1 MRDHQPAPTR
11 ASSGLCRSVS
21 VLALFAAVTGLA
33 PQLAHAQAR
42 TGVATAAAAAPND
55 IEELVVTARKRA
67 ERLRDIP
74 IAVTALSSDDIRDMG
89 GIPSAQSLLTNVP
102 GVNFANTSNPI
113 TSDVSLRGSGTSRAT
128 NAEAGVGLFRDGA
141 FIGGGTV
148 GGRTFTDLD
157 LFDPGRIEVLRGVQG
172 GLNGRNAEG
181 GSINVISAR
190 PSHNFEGYATA
201 TLGIHDLREIQAVTN
216 VPLGEHWAARF
227 GVDFM
232 DQKKGFYHLPVIGQY
247 ADAQFKNFYRAQLNY
262 QNGRFTA
269 NMLYEHGAERL
280 PGLIY
285 YVVTFPGATYPKGI
299 FTDKY
304 ETAWNAPSK
313 AKQDIGNFEFTANYD
328 FGGAQLDTVTMFR
341 DRHGENAYDRD
352 ASSID
357 FARAA
362 VAAGKVAPTA
372 VNAVLAAD
380 YAQGGDQ
387 LDHARIVYQDAH
399 FSGSGL
405 GALSSLKW
413 VAGGEYYLLH
423 DTPGNVLAKSP
434 TTASPSTGTF
444 DKGRLRFESWA
455 VYGSAAYDITERLN
469 LSADMRYTHDDEV
482 FSTRRYD
489 FGTGV
494 LGAAAFNI
502 DATRKAGNTSY
513 TVTVA
518 YKPITD
524 WLVYGKVGTGY
535 RAGGFNSSLGDPRQ
549 PTRVPAEF
557 DNETVTAYEAGFK
570 GNITRE
576 IYVTAT
582 GYENHFKSI
591 VIQGDNGCALG
602 NPVCPVQ
609 ATSFAFNAGPATLY
623 GLEVEAVGR
632 FNILGGPL
640 KVTLGAAHQGGKVT
654 GGLYKGR
661 HQPQQPK
668 NTQTF
673 NLNYR
678 HDLISGVT
686 GFINLQ
692 GSSRQGGVQEVAQ
705 TPPLHDYTLV
715 NGRVGVNW
723 QRYEVS
729 LYANNLTNEN
739 YVVFEAISATN
750 NVRRSNFPLTW
761 GAQLRYRW

>member
-1 MRDHQPAPTR
+1 MRILNHGPSALFRR
-11 ASSGLCRSVS
+11 AST
-21 VLALFAAVTGLA
+21 LALVAAIAAVA
-33 PQLAHAQAR
+33 PQLAHAQAVGR
-42 TGVATAAAAAPND
+42 TATTATAASTD
-55 IEELVVTARKRA
+55 LEELVVTARKRS

-74 IAVTALSSDDIRDMG
+74 VAVTALGVQDIQDMG
-89 GIPSAQSLLTNVP
+89 GVPTAQSLLSNVP

-190 PSHNFEGYATA
+190 PEHNFDGWAQGTV
-201 TLGIHDLREIQAVTN
+201 GIHDMRELQAVTN
-216 VPLGEHWAARF
+216 LDLGGHWAARF
-227 GVDFM
+227 GVDLM
-232 DQKKGFYHLPVIGQY
+232 EQDKGFYHLAAIDQY
-247 ADAQFKNFYRAQLNY
+247 ADAQFKYFYRGQLNY
-262 QNGRFTA
+262 TNGKFTA
-269 NMLYEHGAERL
+269 NLLVEHGAERL

-304 ETAWNAPSK
+304 ETAWNSPSK
-313 AKQDIGNFEFTANYD
+313 AKQDIGDVEFTTSYD
-328 FGGAQLDTVTMFR
+328 ADWATLDTVTMMR

-352 ASSID
+352 ASSIQ

-362 VAAGKVAPTA
+362 VAAGKVASAA

-387 LDHARIVYQDAH
+387 LDHARIFYQDAH
-399 FSGSGL
+399 LSGSGKD
-405 GALSSLKW
+405 ALQSLKW
-413 VAGGEYYLLH
+413 VAGAEYYLLH
-423 DTPGNVLAKSP
+423 DTPGNVLGKSP
-434 TTASPSTGTF
+434 TAASPSTGTF

-455 VYGSAAYDITERLN
+455 VYGSAGYDLTDKLN
-469 LSADMRYTHDDEV
+469 VSADLRYTRDTED

-494 LGAAAFNI
+494 LQPGSFNLDAA
-502 DATRKAGNTSY
+502 RKADNTSY
-513 TVTVA
+513 TLTLA
-518 YKPITD
+518 YKPVTD
-524 WLVYGKVGTGY
+524 WLVYAKTGTGY

-549 PTRVPAEF
+549 PIPVPAEF
-557 DNETVTAYEAGFK
+557 DNETVRAYEAGVK
-570 GNITRE
+570 GNITRDLF
-576 IYVTAT
+576 VTVT
-582 GYENHFKSI
+582 GYENHFQSL

-609 ATSFAFNAGPATLY
+609 ATSFAFNAGPAILY
-623 GLEVEAVGR
+623 GLEVEATAR
-632 FNILGGPL
+632 ADILGGAL
-640 KVTLGAAHQGGKVT
+640 KVTVGGAHQGGKIT
-654 GGLYKGR
+654 GGIYKGR

-668 NTQTF
+668 NTGTF
-673 NLNYR
+673 NINYKR
-678 HDLISGVT
+678 EIVSDVT

-705 TPPLHDYTLV
+705 TPPLHDYAIV
-715 NGRVGVNW
+715 NGRIGVDW
-723 QRYEVS
+723 GKYELS
-729 LYANNLTNEN
+729 AFANNLGNEN
-739 YVVFEAISATN
+739 YIVFEAISATN
-750 NVRRSNFPLTW
+750 NVRRANLPLTW
-761 GAQLRYRW
+761 GVQLRYTW